1 MIVEFT
7 KMHGTLNDFV
17 VIDDRRKAINVTMA
31 VASRILD
38 RRAGVGGDQLLII
51 RNSPEADFEMR
62 IYNADGSEVE
72 MCGNGIRCAALFA
85 KRLGIVKHDRM
96 TVKTLAGIKR
106 PMIKGDTVEVDMG
119 KPEFS
124 GSLIPVN
131 IKGEVMDYPLKV
143 NRKMFTISCV
153 SMGNPHCVI
162 EVDDPDSFDV
172 AKWGPVIER
181 NKLFPNR
188 INVEFIRVK
197 DRKNIRMR
205 VWERGSGETSACGTG
220 ACAAGVICAKKGL
233 TEREVKVNL
242 DGGDLDVRWSGEG
255 PVYLTGPATF
265 VFDGKIEIK

>member
-1 MIVEFT
+1 MLVEFT

-17 VIDDRRKAINVTMA
+17 VIDDRRNKLDVTA
-31 VASRILD
+31 KLASKMLD

-85 KRLGIVKHDRM
+85 KRLGIVKHNRI

-106 PMIKGDTVEVDMG
+106 PTIKRDTVEVDMG
-119 KPEFS
+119 TPEFS

-131 IKGEVMDYPLKV
+131 VKGQVIDYPLKV
-143 NRKMFTISCV
+143 DGKKFTISCV

-172 AKWGPVIER
+172 AKWGPLIER

-188 INVEFIRVK
+188 INVEFIRVN

-205 VWERGSGETSACGTG
+205 VWERGSGETRACGTG
-220 ACAAGVICAKKGL
+220 ACAAGVVCAKKRL
-233 TEREVKVNL
+233 TEKEVTVHL
-242 DGGDLDVRWSGEG
+242 DGGDLDVRWSDEG
-255 PVYLTGPATF
+255 AVYLTGPATF
-265 VFDGKIEIK
+265 VFDGKIKIK